1 MPALAKV
8 HLPKEKKMLPVG
20 PLMIEHRLIERMVK
34 LMADEPLKMGKE
46 NDPAMGFLDEA
57 VDFIRTY
64 ADRCHHGKEEDILFR
79 DLGSKSLS
87 PEHKKTMDDLV
98 REHTWARKTVGRLV
112 GAKERF
118 RQGEKDGLRE
128 IQESVKELVEFYPA
142 HIAKEDKHFFIPCMS
157 YFTEKEKDEMLQ
169 EFLTFDKNL
178 IYEKYKKM
186 VERFERKYE

>member
-1 MPALAKV
+1 MPALTKV
-8 HLPKEKKMLPVG
+8 HLPKEKKMLPIG

-118 RQGEKDGLRE
+118 RQGEKDGLKE

-169 EFLTFDKNL
+169 EFWTFDKNL
-178 IYEKYKKM
+178 IHEKYKKM
-186 VERFERKYE
+186 VERFERR